1 MNIQEKKT
9 MSIQEMGRILGLKKT
24 DSYWLVHKGYFET
37 TLVQGVM
44 RINIE
49 SFEHWYANQVK
60 HKKVDGTPPGE
71 ELRAFSYSIPEIA
84 DLLGIRLSKAYEL
97 IKRYQ
102 IETFTVD
109 TWMRVRKEDFQKWYE
124 SQTKYR
130 TAEDRER
137 DAELEKSSMTMP
149 QMARLLGI
157 TRNEVYEILGRKKN
171 QGKFQI
177 IVVADKKRVTL
188 DSFETWYQSQS
199 HYQKVSRDTSG
210 LQQELAKVD
219 DSERDA
225 LLSSANES
233 FTPKEAALIMGV
245 PQREVYRMIEDDLLD
260 IFTIGSWIRIRR
272 KSLEW
277 WLLPQDT
284 AFGTEES

>member
-199 HYQKVSRDTSG
+199 RYQKVSRDTSG